1 MVFRA
6 HWGREKSGNNVNRH
20 SQALP
25 LIVGMDDGTQKQ
37 KKGGGNGN
45 VSWCGNDR
53 VKTNTPGLAYW
64 ECKCS
69 TRELPRQ
76 ESSALV
82 CPCQIILE
90 CFFFIYLPLEAFL
103 AIWGCGLKQR

>member
-1 MVFRA
+1 
-6 HWGREKSGNNVNRH
+6 
-20 SQALP
+20 
-25 LIVGMDDGTQKQ
+25 MDDGTQKQ

-53 VKTNTPGLAYW
+53 VKTNMPGLAYW

-69 TRELPRQ
+69 TGELPQQ